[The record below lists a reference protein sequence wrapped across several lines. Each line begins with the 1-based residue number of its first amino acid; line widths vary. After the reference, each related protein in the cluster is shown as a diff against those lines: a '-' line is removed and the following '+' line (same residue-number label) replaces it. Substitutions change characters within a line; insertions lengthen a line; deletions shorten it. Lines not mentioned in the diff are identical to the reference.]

1 MTITYTGEVAT
12 CRGFGCFLKLLLRWR
27 GSIYKLVWLDL
38 LAFLTLYYVL
48 NLVYRFALNADQK
61 QTFEEIVAYCN
72 SQREL
77 IPLSFVLGFY
87 VSIVMTRWWNQYTS
101 IPWPDPIAVF
111 VSSNVHGQDERGR
124 VMRRTIMRYVC
135 LCLTMVLANVSP
147 RVKKRFPGLN
157 NLVEAGLLNENERAI
172 IETMNKSF
180 PRPSKHWLPIVW
192 AASII
197 TRARKEGRIR
207 DDFAVKTIIDELNKF
222 RGQCGLLISYDTIS
236 VPLVYTQ
243 VVTLA
248 VYSYFLTCCMGQQWT
263 DGKVAGTAGF
273 LNKVDLYFPV
283 FTTLQFFFY
292 MGWLKVAESLIN
304 PFGEDD
310 DDFEVNWMVDR
321 NLQVSYLIVDEMH
334 HDHPELL
341 KDQYWDEVFPN
352 ELPYTI
358 AAERFRENHP
368 EPSTAKIE
376 VPKTAAMPSTMSSV
390 RIDEMVGNNGTSS
403 MAAPKPLADEQQ
415 GAPLQTVT
423 YDLSKG
429 APDEEAD
436 DASGIHF
443 SAGNGKMRLGLGS
456 SPSLVSVSGT
466 LSRVNTVA
474 SALKR
479 FLSRDDSRPG
489 SATPN
494 DDPNKYRFPTSASS
508 ASLTGGVAAAAGV
521 KPTGSMRIT
530 DQVIEEVDEQATI
543 TSMRPTEPRP
553 NVMDLFSQPIGQ
565 SQTIPLQPPLPAAST
580 IPPATQVRSQP
591 MDIPRRSPTYERAQS
606 QYEPTPSLF
615 PPGGV
620 DALLSTSAPVGDSL
634 LSAATAPSSPVGDSS
649 KSLYDQQKAASRET
663 AIERPDAPQFFR
675 WFVTPVENLDIKTSS
690 DVLTNVAAAAATAA
704 ATAATAEPVPDE
716 GDDFEKLKAAREKEK
731 LKRQQI
737 NLARTIS
744 TAPGVDPS
752 GVPLV
757 PVVPVAVPIAAVG
770 PQAQAQAQATA
781 LPTTASSADLLSG
794 NDPVSSSTIK
804 SEDVAPG
811 S

>member
-38 LAFLTLYYVL
+38 LAFLTIYYAI
-48 NLVYRFALNADQK
+48 NMVYRFALNDAQK
-61 QTFEEIVAYCN
+61 TTFEAIVMYCD
-72 SQREL
+72 SYSEL

-157 NLVEAGLLNENERAI
+157 NLVEAGLLNDNERTI
-172 IETMNKSF
+172 IETMNKAF

-248 VYSYFLTCCMGQQWT
+248 VYSYFLTCCMGKQWT
-263 DGKVAGTAGF
+263 DGKMVGNTST

-376 VPKTAAMPSTMSSV
+376 VPKNAAMPSNMSSV
-390 RIDEMVGNNGTSS
+390 RIDEM
-403 MAAPKPLADEQQ
+403 
-415 GAPLQTVT
+415 
-423 YDLSKG
+423 
-429 APDEEAD
+429 AD

-443 SAGNGKMRLGLGS
+443 SAGNGKMRLGS

-489 SATPN
+489 SATPSE
-494 DDPNKYRFPTSASS
+494 DQKPYRFPASASS
-508 ASLTGGVAAAAGV
+508 ASLTGNVGSATSAG
-521 KPTGSMRIT
+521 KPPGSLRIT
-530 DQVIEEVDEQATI
+530 QQVIEEVDEQATI
-543 TSMRPTEPRP
+543 TSMRANEPRP
-553 NVMDLFSQPIGQ
+553 NIMDIFAPTSTSAG
-565 SQTIPLQPPLPAAST
+565 TAPLQPPPAHSE
-580 IPPATQVRSQP
+580 PV
-591 MDIPRRSPTYERAQS
+591 DIPQRPPTYSRAQS
-606 QYEPTPSLF
+606 QYEPTLF

-620 DALLSTSAPVGDSL
+620 DALLSTSAPAGGSPSM
-634 LSAATAPSSPVGDSS
+634 LSTAATAPSSPVGDSS
-649 KSLYDQQKAASRET
+649 KSLYDPQNAASRET
-663 AIERPDAPQFFR
+663 ERPDAPQVFR
-675 WFVTPVENLDIKTSS
+675 WFITPVENIDLRASQDLL
-690 DVLTNVAAAAATAA
+690 VNAGA
-704 ATAATAEPVPDE
+704 AEPEVDE

-731 LKRQQI
+731 LMRQQK

-744 TAPGVDPS
+744 TAPGVDPTA
-752 GVPLV
+752 VPLV
-757 PVVPVAVPIAAVG
+757 PVIPVAVPV
-770 PQAQAQAQATA
+770 PQAN
-781 LPTTASSADLLSG
+781 LPEIPSSADLLAG
-794 NDPVSSSTIK
+794 GELVPSSTMK
-804 SEDVAPG
+804 SEDAING

>member
-38 LAFLTLYYVL
+38 LAFLTIYYAI
-48 NLVYRFALNADQK
+48 NMVYRFGLNSAQK
-61 QTFEEIVAYCN
+61 ETFEAIVQYCD
-72 SQREL
+72 SYREL

-111 VSSNVHGQDERGR
+111 VSSIIHGQDERGR
-124 VMRRTIMRYVC
+124 MMRRTVMRYVC

-147 RVKKRFPGLN
+147 RVKKRFPGLS
-157 NLVEAGLLNENERAI
+157 NLVEAGLLNENEKTI
-172 IETMNKSF
+172 IDTMNKAF

-263 DGKVAGTAGF
+263 DGKVVGNTTY

-334 HDHPELL
+334 HEHPELL

-376 VPKTAAMPSTMSSV
+376 VPKNAAMPSTMSSV
-390 RIDEMVGNNGTSS
+390 RIDEM
-403 MAAPKPLADEQQ
+403 
-415 GAPLQTVT
+415 
-423 YDLSKG
+423 
-429 APDEEAD
+429 AD

-443 SAGNGKMRLGLGS
+443 SAGNGKMRLGS

-489 SATPN
+489 SATPSQ
-494 DDPNKYRFPTSASS
+494 DQPYKFPASASS
-508 ASLTGGVAAAAGV
+508 ASLSGGVVGSATSAG
-521 KPTGSMRIT
+521 KPPGSLRIT
-530 DQVIEEVDEQATI
+530 QQVIEEVDEQATI
-543 TSMRPTEPRP
+543 TSMRANEPRP
-553 NVMDLFSQPIGQ
+553 NVMDIFAPTST
-565 SQTIPLQPPLPAAST
+565 SNAANSVPLQPP
-580 IPPATQVRSQP
+580 PPAHSEPV
-591 MDIPRRSPTYERAQS
+591 DIPARPPSYNRAQS
-606 QYEPTPSLF
+606 QYESSLF

-620 DALLSTSAPVGDSL
+620 DSLLSTSAPAGGSPLL
-634 LSAATAPSSPVGDSS
+634 LSNAATAPSSPVGEST
-649 KSLYDQQKAASRET
+649 KSLYDPQKAASRET
-663 AIERPDAPQFFR
+663 ERPDAPQVFR
-675 WFVTPVENLDIKTSS
+675 WFVTPVENMDLRFSN
-690 DVLTNVAAAAATAA
+690 DVLANAAAQLQ
-704 ATAATAEPVPDE
+704 EDE
-716 GDDFEKLKAAREKEK
+716 GDEFEKLKAAREKEK
-731 LKRQQI
+731 LMRQQKT
-737 NLARTIS
+737 LARTIS
-744 TAPGVDPS
+744 TAPGMEAAA
-752 GVPLV
+752 VPLV
-757 PVVPVAVPIAAVG
+757 PVIPVNVPQ
-770 PQAQAQAQATA
+770 PQ
-781 LPTTASSADLLSG
+781 LPPAASSADLLGSG
-794 NDPVSSSTIK
+794 ELLPSSTMK
-804 SEDVAPG
+804 SEDAVNG

>member
-1 MTITYTGEVAT
+1 MTISYTSEVAT

-38 LAFLTLYYVL
+38 LAFLTIYYAI
-48 NLVYRFALNADQK
+48 NMVYRFGLNATQK
-61 QTFEEIVAYCN
+61 ETFEAIVQYCD
-72 SQREL
+72 SYREL

-124 VMRRTIMRYVC
+124 MMRRTIMRYVC

-147 RVKKRFPGLN
+147 RVKKRFPGLD
-157 NLVEAGLLNENERAI
+157 NLVEAGLLNDNEKTI
-172 IETMNKSF
+172 IETMNKAF

-263 DGKVAGTAGF
+263 DGKVVGNTTY

-376 VPKTAAMPSTMSSV
+376 VPKNAAMPSTMSSV
-390 RIDEMVGNNGTSS
+390 RIDEM
-403 MAAPKPLADEQQ
+403 
-415 GAPLQTVT
+415 
-423 YDLSKG
+423 
-429 APDEEAD
+429 AD

-443 SAGNGKMRLGLGS
+443 SAGNGKMRLGS

-489 SATPN
+489 SATPSQ
-494 DDPNKYRFPTSASS
+494 DQPYKFPASASS
-508 ASLTGGVAAAAGV
+508 ASLSGGVVGSATSAG
-521 KPTGSMRIT
+521 KPVGSLRIT
-530 DQVIEEVDEQATI
+530 QQVIEEVDEQATI
-543 TSMRPTEPRP
+543 TSMRASEPRP
-553 NVMDLFSQPIGQ
+553 NVMDIFAPTSSSGAGP
-565 SQTIPLQPPLPAAST
+565 SVPLQPPPAHSE
-580 IPPATQVRSQP
+580 PV
-591 MDIPRRSPTYERAQS
+591 DIPARPPSYNRAQS
-606 QYEPTPSLF
+606 QYEPTLF

-620 DALLSTSAPVGDSL
+620 DALLSTSAPAGGSPLL
-634 LSAATAPSSPVGDSS
+634 LSNAATAPSSPVGESS
-649 KSLYDQQKAASRET
+649 KSLYDPQKAASRET
-663 AIERPDAPQFFR
+663 ERPDAPQVFR
-675 WFVTPVENLDIKTSS
+675 WFVTPVENMDLRSS
-690 DVLTNVAAAAATAA
+690 NDLLAAAAAQV
-704 ATAATAEPVPDE
+704 EDE
-716 GDDFEKLKAAREKEK
+716 GDDFDKLKAAREKEK
-731 LKRQQI
+731 LMRQQK

-744 TAPGVDPS
+744 TAPGMEATA
-752 GVPLV
+752 VPMMPMI
-757 PVVPVAVPIAAVG
+757 PVNVAVP
-770 PQAQAQAQATA
+770 QAQMPAV
-781 LPTTASSADLLSG
+781 ASSADLLAGGELLS
-794 NDPVSSSTIK
+794 NSTMKSQDAINSS
-804 SEDVAPG
+804 
-811 S
+811 

>member
-38 LAFLTLYYVL
+38 LAFLTLYYLL
-48 NLVYRFALNADQK
+48 NLVYRFALNESQK
-61 QTFEEIVAYCN
+61 ETFEAIVAYCN
-72 SQREL
+72 SYRDL

-135 LCLTMVLANVSP
+135 LCLTMVLANISP

-157 NLVEAGLLNENERAI
+157 NLVEAGLLNENERTI

-263 DGKVAGTAGF
+263 NGKVVGTSSY

-352 ELPYTI
+352 ELPYTV

-368 EPSTAKIE
+368 EPSTAKID
-376 VPKTAAMPSTMSSV
+376 VPKNAAMTSGMSSV
-390 RIDEMVGNNGTSS
+390 RIDEMG
-403 MAAPKPLADEQQ
+403 
-415 GAPLQTVT
+415 
-423 YDLSKG
+423 
-429 APDEEAD
+429 D

-443 SAGNGKMRLGLGS
+443 SAGNGKSRLGLGS

-479 FLSRDDSRPG
+479 FLSRDDSRPS
-489 SATPN
+489 SATPTE
-494 DDPNKYRFPTSASS
+494 DPGKYRFPSSASS
-508 ASLTGGVAAAAGV
+508 ASLTGTTGGPAAV
-521 KPTGSMRIT
+521 KPAGSMRIT
-530 DQVIEEVDEQATI
+530 QQVIEEVDEQATI
-543 TSMRPTEPRP
+543 TSMRPNDPRP
-553 NVMDLFSQPIGQ
+553 NVKDIFAPATGQP
-565 SQTIPLQPPLPAAST
+565 QTAPLQPP
-580 IPPATQVRSQP
+580 PPATGAATPSRSQP
-591 MDIPRRSPTYERAQS
+591 VDIPRRSPQYERAHS
-606 QYEPTPSLF
+606 QYDPTPSLF

-620 DALLSTSAPVGDSL
+620 DALLSTSAPAGDSPL
-634 LSAATAPSSPVGDSS
+634 LMSAATAPSSPVGDSS
-649 KSLYDQQKAASRET
+649 KSLFEQHKAASRET
-663 AIERPDAPQFFR
+663 
-675 WFVTPVENLDIKTSS
+675 VENLDIKTSN
-690 DVLTNVAAAAATAA
+690 DILANTAA
-704 ATAATAEPVPDE
+704 DAAPNV

-731 LKRQQI
+731 LVRQQM

-752 GVPLV
+752 GVVPLV
-757 PVVPVAVPIAAVG
+757 PVVPVAMPMMAPTA
-770 PQAQAQAQATA
+770 PQPNTTTA
-781 LPTTASSADLLSG
+781 LPAVASSADLLAG
-794 NDPVSSSTIK
+794 GEPVTNSTTK
-804 SEDVAPG
+804 SEDATPG

>member
-1 MTITYTGEVAT
+1 MTVTYTGEVAT

-38 LAFLTLYYVL
+38 VAFLFLYYLL
-48 NLVYRFALNADQK
+48 NMIYRFALNAEQK
-61 QTFEEIVAYCN
+61 IMFEAIAQYCYN
-72 SQREL
+72 YSDL

-111 VSSNVHGQDERGR
+111 VSANIHGQDERGR
-124 VMRRTIMRYVC
+124 MVRRTIMRYVC
-135 LCLTMVLANVSP
+135 LCLTMVMTNISP
-147 RVKKRFPGLN
+147 RVKKRFP
-157 NLVEAGLLNENERAI
+157 NLSNFVEAGLLIENEKNI
-172 IETMNKSF
+172 IESMNKGF
-180 PRPSKHWLPIVW
+180 PRHSKHWLPIVW
-192 AASII
+192 AASIV

-248 VYSYFLTCCMGQQWT
+248 VYSFFLCSVMGQQWT
-263 DGKVAGTAGF
+263 ENKVVANSNY

-334 HDHPELL
+334 HEHPELL

-358 AAERFRENHP
+358 ASERFREEHP

-376 VPKTAAMPSTMSSV
+376 VSKTAAMPTVMSSV
-390 RIDEMVGNNGTSS
+390 RIDDM
-403 MAAPKPLADEQQ
+403 
-415 GAPLQTVT
+415 
-423 YDLSKG
+423 
-429 APDEEAD
+429 AD

-443 SAGNGKMRLGLGS
+443 TAGNGKTRPGS
-456 SPSLVSVSGT
+456 SPSLVSLSGT

-489 SATPN
+489 SITPN
-494 DDPNKYRFPTSASS
+494 DETQKYKFPGSASA
-508 ASLTGGVAAAAGV
+508 ASLAPNANN
-521 KPTGSMRIT
+521 KPVGSMRIT
-530 DQVIEEVDEQATI
+530 DQVIEEVDEQTTI
-543 TSMRPTEPRP
+543 TSHRGTDNRP
-553 NVMDLFSQPIGQ
+553 NVRDIFYQGQ
-565 SQTIPLQPPLPAAST
+565 QNQSD
-580 IPPATQVRSQP
+580 P
-591 MDIPRRSPTYERAQS
+591 MDIPNNNKIYMRTQS
-606 QYEPTPSLF
+606 SGEAHLY

-620 DALLSTSAPVGDSL
+620 EALLSTSAP
-634 LSAATAPSSPVGDSS
+634 AAESPSMTRTVPSSPVGEST
-649 KSLYDQQKAASRET
+649 KSLFDQVHRDQRERGSRET
-663 AIERPDAPQFFR
+663 
-675 WFVTPVENLDIKTSS
+675 VEDMEMKSTADLI
-690 DVLTNVAAAAATAA
+690 AAADADGEA
-704 ATAATAEPVPDE
+704 
-716 GDDFEKLKAAREKEK
+716 DDFEKLKAEREKER
-731 LKRQQI
+731 LERQKQKF
-737 NLARTIS
+737 ARSMS
-744 TAPGVDPS
+744 TAPGAEI
-752 GVPLV
+752 V
-757 PVVPVAVPIAAVG
+757 PVVAAAIIPAAAAAVPTAG
-770 PQAQAQAQATA
+770 AQQSQSTTNNNSSASATPVTT
-781 LPTTASSADLLSG
+781 LPPASSIIDLLSISEPVTNSTTKN
-794 NDPVSSSTIK
+794 NDDNI
-804 SEDVAPG
+804 E
-811 S
+811 

>member
-38 LAFLTLYYVL
+38 LAFLTIYYVI
-48 NLVYRFALNADQK
+48 NMVYRFALNPTQK
-61 QTFEEIVAYCN
+61 ETFEAIVQYCD
-72 SQREL
+72 SYSDL

-124 VMRRTIMRYVC
+124 MMRRTIMRYAC

-147 RVKKRFPGLN
+147 RVKKRFPGLD
-157 NLVEAGLLNENERAI
+157 NLVEAGLLNDNERTI
-172 IETMNKSF
+172 IEAMNKSF

-248 VYSYFLTCCMGQQWT
+248 VYSYFLTCCMGQQWI
-263 DGKVAGTAGF
+263 DGKVVGNTSY

-376 VPKTAAMPSTMSSV
+376 VPKSAAMPSTMSSV
-390 RIDEMVGNNGTSS
+390 RIDEM
-403 MAAPKPLADEQQ
+403 
-415 GAPLQTVT
+415 
-423 YDLSKG
+423 
-429 APDEEAD
+429 AD

-443 SAGNGKMRLGLGS
+443 SAGNGKMRLGS

-489 SATPN
+489 SATPS
-494 DDPNKYRFPTSASS
+494 DDQKPYKFPASASS
-508 ASLTGGVAAAAGV
+508 ASLTAGNV
-521 KPTGSMRIT
+521 GSATSAGKPAGSLRIT
-530 DQVIEEVDEQATI
+530 QQVIEEVDEQATI
-543 TSMRPTEPRP
+543 TSMRANEPRP
-553 NVMDLFSQPIGQ
+553 NVMNIFGPGTAGGVAAAMQPPPPAHSQP
-565 SQTIPLQPPLPAAST
+565 
-580 IPPATQVRSQP
+580 V
-591 MDIPRRSPTYERAQS
+591 DIPARPLEYNRAHS
-606 QYEPTPSLF
+606 QYEPSLF

-620 DALLSTSAPVGDSL
+620 DALLSTSAPAGGSPSL
-634 LSAATAPSSPVGDSS
+634 LSNAATAPSSPVGDSS
-649 KSLYDQQKAASRET
+649 KSLYDPQKAVSRET
-663 AIERPDAPQFFR
+663 
-675 WFVTPVENLDIKTSS
+675 VENMDLKSSS
-690 DVLTNVAAAAATAA
+690 DMLAGSAAADP
-704 ATAATAEPVPDE
+704 EDE

-731 LKRQQI
+731 LVRQQK

-744 TAPGVDPS
+744 TAPGVD
-752 GVPLV
+752 
-757 PVVPVAVPIAAVG
+757 AAAVAQAQV
-770 PQAQAQAQATA
+770 QAQAMAAQANAVLTA
-781 LPTTASSADLLSG
+781 VASSADLLAG
-794 NDPVSSSTIK
+794 AELVPSSTMK
-804 SEDVAPG
+804 SDNVA
-811 S
+811 

>member
-1 MTITYTGEVAT
+1 MTVTYTGEVAT

-38 LAFLTLYYVL
+38 VAFLFLYYLL
-48 NLVYRFALNADQK
+48 NMIYRFALNAEQK
-61 QTFEEIVAYCN
+61 IMFEAIAQYCYN
-72 SQREL
+72 YSDL

-111 VSSNVHGQDERGR
+111 VSANIHGQDERGR
-124 VMRRTIMRYVC
+124 MVRRTIMRYVC
-135 LCLTMVLANVSP
+135 LCLTMVMTNISP
-147 RVKKRFPGLN
+147 RVKKRFP
-157 NLVEAGLLNENERAI
+157 NLSNFVEAGLLIENEKNI
-172 IETMNKSF
+172 IESMNKGF
-180 PRPSKHWLPIVW
+180 PRHSKHWLPIVW
-192 AASII
+192 AASIV

-248 VYSYFLTCCMGQQWT
+248 VYSFFLCSVMGQQWT
-263 DGKVAGTAGF
+263 ENKVVANSNY

-334 HDHPELL
+334 HEHPELL

-358 AAERFRENHP
+358 ASERFREEHP

-376 VPKTAAMPSTMSSV
+376 VSKTAAMPTVMSSV
-390 RIDEMVGNNGTSS
+390 RIDDM
-403 MAAPKPLADEQQ
+403 
-415 GAPLQTVT
+415 
-423 YDLSKG
+423 
-429 APDEEAD
+429 AD

-443 SAGNGKMRLGLGS
+443 TAGNGKTRPGS
-456 SPSLVSVSGT
+456 SPSLVSLSGT

-489 SATPN
+489 SITPN
-494 DDPNKYRFPTSASS
+494 DETQKYKFPGSASA
-508 ASLTGGVAAAAGV
+508 ASLAPNANN
-521 KPTGSMRIT
+521 KPVGSMRIT
-530 DQVIEEVDEQATI
+530 DQVIEEVDEQTTI
-543 TSMRPTEPRP
+543 TSHRGTDNRP
-553 NVMDLFSQPIGQ
+553 NVRDIFYQGQ
-565 SQTIPLQPPLPAAST
+565 QNQSD
-580 IPPATQVRSQP
+580 P
-591 MDIPRRSPTYERAQS
+591 MDIPNNNKIYMRTQS
-606 QYEPTPSLF
+606 SGEAHLY

-620 DALLSTSAPVGDSL
+620 EALLSTSAP
-634 LSAATAPSSPVGDSS
+634 AAESPSMTRTVPSSPVGEST
-649 KSLYDQQKAASRET
+649 KSLFDQVHRDQRERGSRET
-663 AIERPDAPQFFR
+663 AQLLGRHEITAPQFR
-675 WFVTPVENLDIKTSS
+675 WFLSTVEDMEMKSTADLI
-690 DVLTNVAAAAATAA
+690 AAADADGEA
-704 ATAATAEPVPDE
+704 
-716 GDDFEKLKAAREKEK
+716 DDFEKLKAEREKER
-731 LKRQQI
+731 LERQKQKF
-737 NLARTIS
+737 ARSMS
-744 TAPGVDPS
+744 TAPGAEI
-752 GVPLV
+752 V
-757 PVVPVAVPIAAVG
+757 PVVAAAIIPAAAAAVPTAG
-770 PQAQAQAQATA
+770 AQQSQSTTNNNSSASATPVTT
-781 LPTTASSADLLSG
+781 LPPASSIIDLLSISEPVTNSTTKN
-794 NDPVSSSTIK
+794 NDDNI
-804 SEDVAPG
+804 E
-811 S
+811 

>member
-38 LAFLTLYYVL
+38 LAFLTIYYVI
-48 NLVYRFALNADQK
+48 NMVYRFALNPAQK
-61 QTFEEIVAYCN
+61 ETFEAIVQYCD
-72 SQREL
+72 SYRDL

-124 VMRRTIMRYVC
+124 MMRRTIMRYAC

-147 RVKKRFPGLN
+147 RVKKRFPGLD
-157 NLVEAGLLNENERAI
+157 NLVEAGLLNDNERTI

-248 VYSYFLTCCMGQQWT
+248 VYSYFLTCCMGQQWI
-263 DGKVAGTAGF
+263 DGKVVGNTSY

-376 VPKTAAMPSTMSSV
+376 VPKSAAMPSTMSSV
-390 RIDEMVGNNGTSS
+390 RIDEMVGNDNG
-403 MAAPKPLADEQQ
+403 AAATTAGAPTTQSVVTMPSVAEQAE
-415 GAPLQTVT
+415 GVPLQTVT
-423 YDLSKG
+423 YDFPKG
-429 APDEEAD
+429 SPDEEAD

-443 SAGNGKMRLGLGS
+443 SAGNGKMRLGS

-489 SATPN
+489 SATPS
-494 DDPNKYRFPTSASS
+494 DDQKPYKFPSSASS
-508 ASLTGGVAAAAGV
+508 ASLTAGNV
-521 KPTGSMRIT
+521 GSATSAGKPAGSLRIT
-530 DQVIEEVDEQATI
+530 QQVIEEVDEQATI
-543 TSMRPTEPRP
+543 TSMRANEPRP
-553 NVMDLFSQPIGQ
+553 NVMNIFGPGTAGGVSA
-565 SQTIPLQPPLPAAST
+565 PLQPPPAHSE
-580 IPPATQVRSQP
+580 PV
-591 MDIPRRSPTYERAQS
+591 DIPSRPVEYNRAQS
-606 QYEPTPSLF
+606 QYEPSLF

-620 DALLSTSAPVGDSL
+620 DALLSTSAPAGGSPSL
-634 LSAATAPSSPVGDSS
+634 LSNAATAPSSPVGDST

-663 AIERPDAPQFFR
+663 ERPDAPQVFR
-675 WFVTPVENLDIKTSS
+675 WFITNVENMDLKSS
-690 DVLTNVAAAAATAA
+690 NDVLATSTAA
-704 ATAATAEPVPDE
+704 EPEDE

-731 LKRQQI
+731 LVRQQK

-744 TAPGVDPS
+744 TAPGVDAAT
-752 GVPLV
+752 
-757 PVVPVAVPIAAVG
+757 VAASMA
-770 PQAQAQAQATA
+770 AQANAVLTA
-781 LPTTASSADLLSG
+781 AASSADLLAAG
-794 NDPVSSSTIK
+794 DLMPSSTMK
-804 SEDVAPG
+804 SENAANG

>member
-38 LAFLTLYYVL
+38 LAFLTIYYAI
-48 NLVYRFALNADQK
+48 NMVYRFGLNATQK
-61 QTFEEIVAYCN
+61 ETFEAIVQYCD
-72 SQREL
+72 SYREL

-124 VMRRTIMRYVC
+124 MMRRTIMRYVC

-147 RVKKRFPGLN
+147 RVKKRFPGLS
-157 NLVEAGLLNENERAI
+157 NLVEAGLLNDNEKAI
-172 IETMNKSF
+172 IETMNKAF

-263 DGKVAGTAGF
+263 EGKVVGSTTY

-376 VPKTAAMPSTMSSV
+376 VPKNAAMPSTMSSV
-390 RIDEMVGNNGTSS
+390 RIDEMVGNANGDP
-403 MAAPKPLADEQQ
+403 AATAADAKAPGQ
-415 GAPLQTVT
+415 GQVQVPAGDSGVQSVT
-423 YDLSKG
+423 YDFPKG
-429 APDEEAD
+429 SPDEEAD

-443 SAGNGKMRLGLGS
+443 SAGNGKMRLGS

-489 SATPN
+489 SATPSQ
-494 DDPNKYRFPTSASS
+494 DQPYKFPASASS
-508 ASLTGGVAAAAGV
+508 ASLSGGVVGSATSAG
-521 KPTGSMRIT
+521 KPAGSLRIT
-530 DQVIEEVDEQATI
+530 QQVIEEVDEQATI
-543 TSMRPTEPRP
+543 TSMRANEPRP
-553 NVMDLFSQPIGQ
+553 NVMDIFGAASSSGAATN
-565 SQTIPLQPPLPAAST
+565 SVPLQPPPAHSE
-580 IPPATQVRSQP
+580 PV
-591 MDIPRRSPTYERAQS
+591 DIPTRAPSYNRAQS
-606 QYEPTPSLF
+606 QYEPNLF

-620 DALLSTSAPVGDSL
+620 DALLSTSAPAGGSPLL
-634 LSAATAPSSPVGDSS
+634 LSNAATAPSSPVGESS
-649 KSLYDQQKAASRET
+649 KSLYDPQKAASRET
-663 AIERPDAPQFFR
+663 
-675 WFVTPVENLDIKTSS
+675 VENMDLRSSS
-690 DVLTNVAAAAATAA
+690 DLLANAAAAQP
-704 ATAATAEPVPDE
+704 EDE
-716 GDDFEKLKAAREKEK
+716 GDDFDKLKAAREKEK
-731 LKRQQI
+731 LMRQQK

-744 TAPGVDPS
+744 TAPGMETTA
-752 GVPLV
+752 VPMV
-757 PVVPVAVPIAAVG
+757 PMIPVNVAVQ
-770 PQAQAQAQATA
+770 QAH
-781 LPTTASSADLLSG
+781 LPSVASSADLLAGGELLS
-794 NDPVSSSTIK
+794 NSTMK
-804 SEDVAPG
+804 SEDAVNG

>member
-1 MTITYTGEVAT
+1 MTISYTSEVAT

-38 LAFLTLYYVL
+38 LAFLTIYYAI
-48 NLVYRFALNADQK
+48 NMVYRFGLNANQK
-61 QTFEEIVAYCN
+61 ETFEAIVQYCD
-72 SQREL
+72 SYREL

-124 VMRRTIMRYVC
+124 MMRRTIMRYVC

-147 RVKKRFPGLN
+147 RVKKRFPGLD
-157 NLVEAGLLNENERAI
+157 NLVEAGLLNDNEKTI
-172 IETMNKSF
+172 IETMNKAF

-263 DGKVAGTAGF
+263 DGKVVGNTTY

-376 VPKTAAMPSTMSSV
+376 VPKNAAMPSTMSSV
-390 RIDEMVGNNGTSS
+390 RIDEM
-403 MAAPKPLADEQQ
+403 
-415 GAPLQTVT
+415 
-423 YDLSKG
+423 
-429 APDEEAD
+429 AD

-443 SAGNGKMRLGLGS
+443 SAGNGKMRLGS

-489 SATPN
+489 SATPSQ
-494 DDPNKYRFPTSASS
+494 DQPYKFPASASS
-508 ASLTGGVAAAAGV
+508 ASLSGGVVGSATSAG
-521 KPTGSMRIT
+521 KPVGSLRIT
-530 DQVIEEVDEQATI
+530 QQVIEEVDEQATI
-543 TSMRPTEPRP
+543 TSMRASEPRP
-553 NVMDLFSQPIGQ
+553 TVMDIFAPTSSSGAGP
-565 SQTIPLQPPLPAAST
+565 SVPLQPPPAHSD
-580 IPPATQVRSQP
+580 PV
-591 MDIPRRSPTYERAQS
+591 DIPARPPSYNRAQS
-606 QYEPTPSLF
+606 QYEPTLF

-620 DALLSTSAPVGDSL
+620 DALLSTSAPAGGSPLL
-634 LSAATAPSSPVGDSS
+634 LSNAATAPSSPVGESS
-649 KSLYDQQKAASRET
+649 KSLYDPQKAASRET
-663 AIERPDAPQFFR
+663 ERPDAPQVFR
-675 WFVTPVENLDIKTSS
+675 WFVTPVENMDLRSS
-690 DVLTNVAAAAATAA
+690 NDLLAAAAAQV
-704 ATAATAEPVPDE
+704 EDE
-716 GDDFEKLKAAREKEK
+716 GDDFDKLKAAREKEK
-731 LKRQQI
+731 LMRQQK

-744 TAPGVDPS
+744 TAPGMEATA
-752 GVPLV
+752 VPMMPMI
-757 PVVPVAVPIAAVG
+757 PVNVAVP
-770 PQAQAQAQATA
+770 QAQMPAV
-781 LPTTASSADLLSG
+781 ASSADLLAGGELLS
-794 NDPVSSSTIK
+794 NSTMKSQDAINSS
-804 SEDVAPG
+804 
-811 S
+811 